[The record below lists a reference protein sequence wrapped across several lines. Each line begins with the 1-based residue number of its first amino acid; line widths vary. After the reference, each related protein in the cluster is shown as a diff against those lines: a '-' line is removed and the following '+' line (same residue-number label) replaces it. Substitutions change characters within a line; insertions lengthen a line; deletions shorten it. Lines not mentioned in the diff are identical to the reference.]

1 MAAQSASSSDT
12 AGTQRMTSQAQRA
25 DDGLA
30 LGVAAAAAVTILDG
44 FDAFSFSLMAPKLA
58 AELGLPSA
66 TLGSIF
72 AAGMGGMI
80 LGGIFG
86 GWLGDRVGRLRVLLV
101 AFALFGVAGLTMPM
115 VQSVRDIILNRLVA
129 GVGLGA
135 AAPLAVG
142 LLNSRREAPVSAL
155 AISLVWAGIPLGG
168 SLAALFNYL
177 VVASQGW
184 RSIFVV
190 GGLLPLP
197 VALFAYAVF
206 RGSDRREADTKS
218 APRAQIADI
227 FRDGRAL
234 PTLALAAM
242 FFFGYI
248 TTAIIVN
255 WLPTILVHRDAG
267 PGMISATFSAINA
280 GGMLGVVCLGYVA
293 GRRGLSRLLAAVWL
307 AAGGC
312 GLVAAAA
319 AIATPTLAA
328 LGVIGATLGSGAQGL
343 AVARAN
349 EMHRSLGLQTTTIG
363 LMTGLGRIGQFT
375 ALSLSGVILS
385 VGFREETVFALAGIS
400 ACLAAAFALIGT
412 RRSPA

>member
-1 MAAQSASSSDT
+1 
-12 AGTQRMTSQAQRA
+12 MTNQAQRA

-30 LGVAAAAAVTILDG
+30 LGIAAAAAVTILDG

-66 TLGSIF
+66 TLGPIF

-80 LGGIFG
+80 LGGVFG
-86 GWLGDRVGRLRVLLV
+86 GWLGDRVGRLRILLV
-101 AFALFGVAGLTMPM
+101 AFALFGVAALTMPL
-115 VQSVRDIILNRLVA
+115 VQSVLHIILNRLVA

-155 AISLVWAGIPLGG
+155 SISLVWAGIPLGG

-177 VVASQGW
+177 VVTSQGW

-206 RGSDRREADTKS
+206 RGLDRRKAGSKS
-218 APRAQIADI
+218 APRARVADI
-227 FRDGRAL
+227 FREGRAL

-255 WLPTILVHRDAG
+255 WLPTILAHRNAG

-280 GGMLGVVCLGYVA
+280 GGMLGVVGLGYIA
-293 GRRGLSRLLAAVWL
+293 GRRGPSRLLAAVWL

-312 GLVAAAA
+312 GLVAAM

-385 VGFREETVFALAGIS
+385 VGLREETVFALAGVS
-400 ACLAAAFALIGT
+400 ACLAAAFALTGT